1 MKGLARRYEVESAGR
16 RVYASGGR
24 VASIRSIP
32 KWRPAAICIAAGI
45 WYSARPR
52 GVVLRL
58 YLGAY
63 SRPAHTRTSAAGAI
77 FAGCRCCG
85 PGSPATVCQMDTG
98 VIDAVYRYRNIP
110 EKEDFVVK
118 LRLREHESISDAV
131 KRFRKLVE
139 HAGIKKE
146 MRRREYYEKPSDQ
159 RRRARRRAERRARL
173 LRLPPGT

>member
-1 MKGLARRYEVESAGR
+1 MNRHS
-16 RVYASGGR
+16 
-24 VASIRSIP
+24 
-32 KWRPAAICIAAGI
+32 
-45 WYSARPR
+45 
-52 GVVLRL
+52 
-58 YLGAY
+58 
-63 SRPAHTRTSAAGAI
+63 
-77 FAGCRCCG
+77 
-85 PGSPATVCQMDTG
+85 G
-98 VIDAVYRYRNIP
+98 VIDAVYRYRTFP
-110 EKEDFVVK
+110 TKEDFVVK